1 MICATS
7 WVAMAGSE
15 THSYRGASPHTKKE
29 TGLAPE
35 TEFIVTGGYRV
46 DDLNWNIAGDIN
58 GNNPNI
64 ISELTWDDLESYQLK
79 FQGRLV
85 WPNLIA
91 LRGSLA
97 YGWLFDGKNQDSDYS
112 GDNRTFEYS
121 RSNNTTDDDRVWDA
135 SLAVGYPFRFGRTVI
150 GTFTPLAGYSHHEQQ
165 LNITDGFQTFATPGV
180 TPPVGPFGGLNSSY
194 DTEWKGPWIGIDL
207 HFRAVE
213 IKTFAHRLETY
224 LTYEYHWVDYEAVAN
239 WNLIDNFAHP
249 KSFKH
254 DADGDGYVI
263 SAGINCL
270 LDQHWTLNF
279 NFDYQDWST
288 DNGTIKFFLADGTTH
303 KQQLNEVNWTS
314 YAFMMG
320 LSLRF

>member
-1 MICATS
+1 
-7 WVAMAGSE
+7 MAGSE
-15 THSYRGASPHTKKE
+15 THSYMSASTHTKKE

-121 RSNNTTDDDRVWDA
+121 RSNNATDDDRVWDA

-165 LNITDGFQTFATPGV
+165 LNISDGFQTIATPGV
-180 TPPVGPFGGLNSSY
+180 TPP
-194 DTEWKGPWIGIDL
+194 WDL
-207 HFRAVE
+207 LAV
-213 IKTFAHRLETY
+213 
-224 LTYEYHWVDYEAVAN
+224 
-239 WNLIDNFAHP
+239 
-249 KSFKH
+249 
-254 DADGDGYVI
+254 
-263 SAGINCL
+263 
-270 LDQHWTLNF
+270 
-279 NFDYQDWST
+279 
-288 DNGTIKFFLADGTTH
+288 
-303 KQQLNEVNWTS
+303 
-314 YAFMMG
+314 
-320 LSLRF
+320 

>member
-1 MICATS
+1 
-7 WVAMAGSE
+7 MAGSE
-15 THSYRGASPHTKKE
+15 THSYMSASTHTQKE

-121 RSNNTTDDDRVWDA
+121 RIVRILV
-135 SLAVGYPFRFGRTVI
+135 FTVKKPAI
-150 GTFTPLAGYSHHEQQ
+150 GQ
-165 LNITDGFQTFATPGV
+165 
-180 TPPVGPFGGLNSSY
+180 
-194 DTEWKGPWIGIDL
+194 
-207 HFRAVE
+207 
-213 IKTFAHRLETY
+213 
-224 LTYEYHWVDYEAVAN
+224 
-239 WNLIDNFAHP
+239 
-249 KSFKH
+249 
-254 DADGDGYVI
+254 
-263 SAGINCL
+263 
-270 LDQHWTLNF
+270 
-279 NFDYQDWST
+279 
-288 DNGTIKFFLADGTTH
+288 
-303 KQQLNEVNWTS
+303 
-314 YAFMMG
+314 
-320 LSLRF
+320 